1 MEIISDLRN
10 CLLTFEYPLANTMND
25 DQLAEIFNRPNRCFL
40 VSWIIN
46 LLNEA
51 CGLTLQ
57 NIESTEDYLANLIHE
72 MGLCRKKE
80 SVPFMR
86 GELPL
91 NNQVSKSKLLLL

>member
-1 MEIISDLRN
+1 MESMEIISDLRQ

-51 CGLTLQ
+51 CGSTLH
-57 NIESTEDYLANLIHE
+57 NIESTEEYLGNLIHQ

-80 SVPFMR
+80 SIPFMR

-91 NNQVSKSKLLLL
+91 YDQVSKLFS